1 MKIVD
6 LSLQLEDHMMRYPS
20 PYLPEVEVKPAA
32 THAEHG
38 RSAQILRFG
47 THVSTHID
55 APFHAI
61 PKGWTVDR
69 IPPEYFV
76 GVARILRFKDRDAN
90 SPLSAKD
97 FEKFKNLELVEKI
110 VIDTTW
116 AKRTWGTKEYFT
128 EGPYL
133 TRDASEFLAALP
145 KLHLLG
151 MDFPNID
158 SKKDMVMGKPNP
170 NHQILLGRNIILL
183 ENLVRLEEVDEYFF
197 LSALPP
203 RLVGGDG
210 CVCRAVAMFPLDAV
224 SKSMTSQSA
233 REQ

>member
-6 LSLQLEDHMMRYPS
+6 LSLVLEDHMMRYPS
-20 PYLPEVEVKPAA
+20 PYLPDVEVKPAA

-38 RSAQILRFG
+38 RSAQIVRFG

-61 PKGWTVDR
+61 PKGWTVDQ
-69 IPPEYFV
+69 IPPEYFL
-76 GVARILRFKDRDAN
+76 GAARVIHIPNRDAN
-90 SPLSAKD
+90 SPISKKD
-97 FEKFKNLELVEKI
+97 LESFKGLDRVEKLML
-110 VIDTTW
+110 DTTW
-116 AKRTWGTKEYFT
+116 LKRTWGTKEYFT

-133 TRDASEFLAALP
+133 TRDASEYLASLP

-158 SKKDMVMGKPNP
+158 SKKDFVMGKPNP
-170 NHQILLGRNIILL
+170 NHQILLGRNIVLL
-183 ENLVRLEEVDEYFF
+183 ENLMKLDEIDEHFF
-197 LSALPP
+197 LSALPA

-210 CVCRAVAMFPLDAV
+210 CPCRAVAMFPLEAV
-224 SKSMTSQSA
+224 SDSLRAKVQ
-233 REQ
+233 

>member
-1 MKIVD
+1 M
-6 LSLQLEDHMMRYPS
+6 L
-20 PYLPEVEVKPAA
+20 
-32 THAEHG
+32 
-38 RSAQILRFG
+38 
-47 THVSTHID
+47 
-55 APFHAI
+55 
-61 PKGWTVDR
+61 
-69 IPPEYFV
+69 
-76 GVARILRFKDRDAN
+76 
-90 SPLSAKD
+90 
-97 FEKFKNLELVEKI
+97 
-110 VIDTTW
+110 DTTW
-116 AKRTWGTKEYFT
+116 LKKTWGTKEYFT

-183 ENLVRLEEVDEYFF
+183 ENLMRLEEVDENFF

-210 CVCRAVAMFPLDAV
+210 CPCRAVALFPLTALSDSIRSRV
-224 SKSMTSQSA
+224 Q
-233 REQ
+233 